1 MRQDQNVTSTITYMM
16 NQYGLVS
23 KSYNQINITAY
34 HMIKVCELVFKKYQI
49 QSRMIKRLFIKPILK

>member
-1 MRQDQNVTSTITYMM
+1 MRQDQNATSTITYMM

-34 HMIKVCELVFKKYQI
+34 HTIKGCELVFKKYQI
-49 QSRMIKRLFIKPILK
+49 QSRMMSID